1 MFSCEGKIIISVA
14 KGVGLW
20 GRAKSKS
27 LDEPGQ
33 EGKEGEKEEMLYNS
47 NIGSDFK
54 NVVFSSH
61 IGKIK
66 S

>member
-27 LDEPGQ
+27 LDEPLP
-33 EGKEGEKEEMLYNS
+33 EKEGEEEMLYNPVKVTFGLVCAIQQS
-47 NIGSDFK
+47 PF
-54 NVVFSSH
+54 
-61 IGKIK
+61 
-66 S
+66 